1 MELPRG
7 LGGSLAVVIALA
19 SLAGCARAERPVVE
33 RAATAFEDPTTDPE
47 ARCDLLAPAV
57 RAAFESQESARCS
70 EAVQDLPM
78 RPGRVESVAIWGGEA
93 QVRLDGDTV
102 FLTRIGTAWRVTAA
116 ACTPQ
121 PEAPYDC
128 EVEGP

>member
-1 MELPRG
+1 MEVRRRVGVP
-7 LGGSLAVVIALA
+7 LAVVTAA
-19 SLAGCARAERPVVE
+19 VVLAGCARAEEPAVE
-33 RAATAFEDPTTDPE
+33 QAATAFEDPAGDPE

-70 EAVQDLPM
+70 EAIQDLPTQA
-78 RPGRVESVAIWGGEA
+78 GRVESVAIWGGEA
-93 QVRLDGDTV
+93 QVRMDGDTV
-102 FLTRIGTAWRVTAA
+102 FLTDTGAGWRITAA
-116 ACTPQ
+116 VCTPQ